1 MALYLYDPFWI
12 VKSRIVEDDGFRDMR
27 KIKFRIRNT
36 KNNTWI
42 HGPHE
47 ESKLDGVNLFG
58 ETIIFGEL
66 LLGVS
71 LDELKDI
78 VALQFTGFEDKNGRE
93 IFEGDILQDEDGER
107 SNVVFCHGCFMLV
120 NGRLL
125 AFPQPPSDMEVVGN
139 IYDNPLMS

>member
-1 MALYLYDPFWI
+1 
-12 VKSRIVEDDGFRDMR
+12 MR
-27 KIKFRIRNT
+27 RIKFRIRNT

-93 IFEGDILQDEDGER
+93 IFEGDILQDEDGKR
-107 SNVVFCHGCFMLV
+107 RNVIFRKGCFMSDTGV
-120 NGRLL
+120 IL
-125 AFPQPPSDMEVVGN
+125 ANAEPELHMEVVGN